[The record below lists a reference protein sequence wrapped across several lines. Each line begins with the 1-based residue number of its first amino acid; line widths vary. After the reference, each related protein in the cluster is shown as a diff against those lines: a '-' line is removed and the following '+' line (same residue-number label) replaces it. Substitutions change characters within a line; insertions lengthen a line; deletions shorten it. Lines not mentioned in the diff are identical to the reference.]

1 MSDNST
7 INSKKLSPI
16 SWKCILIP
24 ISIILSVFLVLYIIF
39 SLSEYNSFAEAYTH
53 WQKPYFLWINE
64 VSNQL
69 IPIGIWE
76 KITLLGDKY
85 ILLMILSPLLL
96 WKPKL
101 WLSILTAAPI
111 AAILGAIGKRIFSI
125 PRLAVMID
133 PNHFNTIGEI
143 EMGYKSLPSGHSI
156 TIFTAVMVFI
166 IILHMAENKK
176 YPTIIPSLLLL
187 LTAIIIAISRI
198 AVGAHWPL
206 DVFLGALCGWVSAC
220 FGVYI
225 MYGRKKIIL
234 TFISKKE

>member
-1 MSDNST
+1 MSNDSMAN
-7 INSKKLSPI
+7 NEKI
-16 SWKCILIP
+16 SQ
-24 ISIILSVFLVLYIIF
+24 ISYKIILMPTLIFLIALSVSYISF
-39 SLSEYNSFAEAYTH
+39 SLSEYDSFAEAYTH

-69 IPIGIWE
+69 IPIDLWK

-85 ILLMILSPLLL
+85 ILLILLSPLLL

-125 PRLAVMID
+125 PRPAVIIN

-156 TIFTAVMVFI
+156 TIFTAVIVLILIGYVSLKQKHKHFSI
-166 IILHMAENKK
+166 IFSL
-176 YPTIIPSLLLL
+176 TLLL
-187 LTAIIIAISRI
+187 IATTVAVSRV
-198 AVGAHWPL
+198 AVGAH
-206 DVFLGALCGWVSAC
+206 
-220 FGVYI
+220 
-225 MYGRKKIIL
+225 
-234 TFISKKE
+234 